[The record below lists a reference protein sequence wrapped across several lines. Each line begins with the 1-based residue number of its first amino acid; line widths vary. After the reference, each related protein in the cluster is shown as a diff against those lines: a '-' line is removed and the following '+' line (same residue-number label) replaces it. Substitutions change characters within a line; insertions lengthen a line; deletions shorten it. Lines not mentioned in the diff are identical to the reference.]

1 MPQFKGD
8 GSNNNT
14 TKSTFSQSFGTK
26 SSLQFVCQ
34 DYYKNF
40 FYNLNQQKAFENF
53 CDVDIIV
60 GNDIIKAHRIV
71 LSSSSPYFEAMF
83 RPNLGLIENTQK
95 SVTLH
100 SISPEILRMLID
112 FIYTGTIEIDQV

>member
-1 MPQFKGD
+1 MPQQKED

-14 TKSTFSQSFGTK
+14 KDMSEYKKLTK

-40 FYNLNQQKAFENF
+40 FYNLNQQKTLENF
-53 CDVDIIV
+53 CDVDILV